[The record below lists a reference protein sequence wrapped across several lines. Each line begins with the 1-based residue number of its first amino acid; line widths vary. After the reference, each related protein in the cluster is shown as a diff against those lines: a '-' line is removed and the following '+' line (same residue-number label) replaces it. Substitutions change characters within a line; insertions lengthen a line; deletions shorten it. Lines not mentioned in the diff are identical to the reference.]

1 MQKSSI
7 TMESKKLTPTQ
18 IKIGRK
24 RGIKTSYGECC
35 DVSYGSP
42 RDHLKSQQH
51 IKFAATTDNY
61 RRFDRCLA
69 EVPSVWSLANSTIS
83 ESPQLQLL
91 SNNDCIG
98 IGSTEDC
105 SQGCQANVAQD
116 VLVTSDCCMFTGSID
131 LPQAVEHIMNSR
143 PLHGSGEFIPCP
155 RSITAVEAGAANRQ
169 SSNIVEVTEASDTAI
184 LWMADRYARE
194 MPYNRRL
201 LLMICVSSRI
211 PSISLRLWNAS
222 STVGHFLTRTE
233 Q

>member
-1 MQKSSI
+1 LKTGSQYRPHITYFIKFPNVDLKGKPDSGVFSATVQKSSI
-7 TMESKKLTPTQ
+7 TMESKKLTPTK

-24 RGIKTSYGECC
+24 RGIKRSYGECC

-61 RRFDRCLA
+61 RRLDRCLA

-91 SNNDCIG
+91 SNNDC

-131 LPQAVEHIMNSR
+131 LPQAVEHLMTVGPYSEAVNLSR
-143 PLHGSGEFIPCP
+143 VP
-155 RSITAVEAGAANRQ
+155 AKGAANRQ

-184 LWMADRYARE
+184 CGWQTD
-194 MPYNRRL
+194 MPGR
-201 LLMICVSSRI
+201 C
-211 PSISLRLWNAS
+211 
-222 STVGHFLTRTE
+222 RTTGACCW
-233 Q
+233 